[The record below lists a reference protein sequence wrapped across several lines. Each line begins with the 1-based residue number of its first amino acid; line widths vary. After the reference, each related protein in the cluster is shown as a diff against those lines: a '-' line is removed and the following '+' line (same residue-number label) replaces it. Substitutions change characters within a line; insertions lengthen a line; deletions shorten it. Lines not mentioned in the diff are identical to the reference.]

1 MINYFTP
8 KYMEK
13 YLKEDAKNKKRIDWL
28 TIKIYQ
34 LRAQMKN
41 GRFDRRAPSDS
52 TYIFDFVDIQICQ
65 NTLDRLISE
74 RKSLYNKKGV
84 FK

>member
-1 MINYFTP
+1 MINFFTP

-13 YLKEDAKNKKRIDWL
+13 YIKEDSKNKKRIDWL

-34 LRAQMKN
+34 LRAQMKI
-41 GRFDRRAPSDS
+41 GRFDRRVAPDFAD
-52 TYIFDFVDIQICQ
+52 TFDFVDIQICQ
-65 NTLDRLISE
+65 NTLDRLLDE
-74 RKSLYNKKGV
+74 RKALYNKKGV